1 MGMQENSEYSPVKVL
16 AVASGGGHWDQM
28 MVLRPAF
35 DGFSVR
41 YATTRGDFAARDGI
55 VDVMLLP
62 DSNRF
67 HPFHALR
74 SLIAAVNIVARTRP
88 DVVISTGALP
98 GLCCLALGRMIG
110 ARTIWVD
117 SFANAERLSMSG
129 RYARWFATRYL
140 TQWEHLTTAKGPY
153 YEGSLL

>member
-1 MGMQENSEYSPVKVL
+1 MGIKQDDEYRRVKVL

-41 YATTRGDFAARDGI
+41 YATTRRDFAVRDGI
-55 VDVMLLP
+55 VDVLLLP

-67 HPFHALR
+67 YPFHALR
-74 SLIAAVNIVARTRP
+74 SLIAAVSIVARTRP

-98 GLCCLALGRMIG
+98 GLFCLAAGRMIG

-140 TQWEHLTTAKGPY
+140 TQWEHLTTIAGPDY
-153 YEGSLL
+153 DGSLL

>member
-1 MGMQENSEYSPVKVL
+1 MGQKSGDNEVKVL
-16 AVASGGGHWDQM
+16 AVASSGGHWDQM
-28 MVLRPAF
+28 MVLRPALE
-35 DGFSVR
+35 GFSVR
-41 YATTRGDFAARDGI
+41 YATTRRDFAARDGI

-67 HPFHALR
+67 HPLHAVR
-74 SLIAAVNIVARTRP
+74 SLIAAISIVARTRP

-98 GLCCLALGRMIG
+98 GLFCLAFGRLIG

-140 TQWEHLTTAKGPY
+140 TQWEHLTTASGPF